1 MDDEER
7 IEMLNKEERF
17 NHFNQP
23 GKLKETPALKV
34 EFSSSISS
42 IAGKYTTMLA
52 WFTPPTL
59 MHSHLSMIFALI
71 IFGPYHLTYFFSTQL
86 VRPY

>member
-1 MDDEER
+1 
-7 IEMLNKEERF
+7 MLNKEERF

-42 IAGKYTTMLA
+42 IAGTYTTMLA
-52 WFTPPTL
+52 WFTPTL
-59 MHSHLSMIFALI
+59 MHSLFSMIFALI
-71 IFGPYHLTYFFSTQL
+71 ILGPYHLTYFFFSTQL